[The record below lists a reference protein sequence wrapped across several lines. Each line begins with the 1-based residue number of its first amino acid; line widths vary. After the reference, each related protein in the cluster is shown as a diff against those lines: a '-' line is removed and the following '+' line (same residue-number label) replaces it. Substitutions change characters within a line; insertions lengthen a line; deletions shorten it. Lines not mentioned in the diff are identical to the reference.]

1 MEILE
6 NVLSIEKMKHLQ
18 ELGVNT
24 GNASMT
30 WMLYPYEEGKQPQLS
45 LREWKTFK
53 EPFRKEHCIPAFT
66 FLDIL
71 ELLPKEIKTG
81 TDTYWITMY
90 FSDNCSLQE
99 QCRTDRSLCTVIA
112 GYYNSDERFINR
124 GEVTDIKIDKEE

>member
-45 LREWKTFK
+45 LR
-53 EPFRKEHCIPAFT
+53 
-66 FLDIL
+66 
-71 ELLPKEIKTG
+71 
-81 TDTYWITMY
+81 
-90 FSDNCSLQE
+90 
-99 QCRTDRSLCTVIA
+99 
-112 GYYNSDERFINR
+112 
-124 GEVTDIKIDKEE
+124 

>member
-6 NVLSIEKMKHLQ
+6 NVLSIDKIKHLQ

-45 LREWKTFK
+45 LREWRTFK

-66 FLDIL
+66 LLDIF

-81 TDTYWITMY
+81 TDTYLLVCC
-90 FSDNCSLQE
+90 FSYSYISAIIL
-99 QCRTDRSLCTVIA
+99 
-112 GYYNSDERFINR
+112 
-124 GEVTDIKIDKEE
+124 K

>member
-6 NVLSIEKMKHLQ
+6 NVLSIEKTKHLQ

-30 WMLYPYEEGKQPQLS
+30 WMLYPYEEGKKPQLS
-45 LREWKTFK
+45 LREWRTFK

-66 FLDIL
+66 LLDIL
-71 ELLPKEIKTG
+71 ELLPKEIETG

-90 FSDNCSLQE
+90 FSDNC
-99 QCRTDRSLCTVIA
+99 
-112 GYYNSDERFINR
+112 
-124 GEVTDIKIDKEE
+124 